1 MDVGHQVP
9 VRNSYVIQS
18 PVVATGPPTPI
29 PLRHHV
35 QGAGPGG
42 VGPMD
47 DAGIL
52 HLLKLGPGDGKLV
65 RVQPAGLGKDGL
77 APRVD
82 MVLNPMC
89 WLEVRKTRS
98 DDVWELCQKV
108 PDHVRFSSLQVT
120 FCHSSNLSVF

>member
-1 MDVGHQVP
+1 MLGTGYS
-9 VRNSYVIQS
+9 NVIQS

-29 PLRHHV
+29 PLWHHV

-42 VGPMD
+42 VGPTD

-52 HLLKLGPGDGKLV
+52 HLLKLRLGDGKLV
-65 RVQPAGLGKDGL
+65 RVQSAGLGKDGPWQRRALAKTGLGKDGL

-89 WLEVRKTRS
+89 WLEVRKT
-98 DDVWELCQKV
+98 
-108 PDHVRFSSLQVT
+108 
-120 FCHSSNLSVF
+120 